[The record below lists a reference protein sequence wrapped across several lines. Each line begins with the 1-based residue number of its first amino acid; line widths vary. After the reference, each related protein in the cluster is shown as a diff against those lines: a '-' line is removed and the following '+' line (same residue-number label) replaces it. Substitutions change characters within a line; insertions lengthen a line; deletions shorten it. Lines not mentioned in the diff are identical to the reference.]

1 MPADEAVPNGG
12 VEDVGLGLCAGVV
25 RGEAAGEDEAGA
37 GEGGVGAAGQHRDAD
52 LAPRQQHCR
61 YKRSEILLQL
71 DTSFNYLES
80 SSDSINQENKI
91 CSNFVGVHLNC
102 C

>member
-1 MPADEAVPNGG
+1 MPTDKAFPDGG

-52 LAPRQQHCR
+52 LAPRQQHCT
-61 YKRSEILLQL
+61 YQILLQL

>member
-1 MPADEAVPNGG
+1 MRYEWDINYIQKTKDGYILPADEAVPDGG

-52 LAPRQQHCR
+52 LAPSQQHCTYQISDVDIITAR
-61 YKRSEILLQL
+61 YLFQL
-71 DTSFNYLES
+71 SRKLF
-80 SSDSINQENKI
+80 
-91 CSNFVGVHLNC
+91 
-102 C
+102 